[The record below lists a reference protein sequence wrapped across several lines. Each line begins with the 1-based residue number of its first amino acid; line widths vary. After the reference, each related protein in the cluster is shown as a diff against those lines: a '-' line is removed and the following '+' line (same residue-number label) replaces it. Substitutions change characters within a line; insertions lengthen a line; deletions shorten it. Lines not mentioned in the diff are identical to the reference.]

1 MNGSDSAERAR
12 AEPID
17 ADFTPAGR
25 SGRKSEGVAPAAA
38 PSGGVGMGAVVT
50 ASVIAAVS
58 GAALGAFLPRAPGVA
73 AMMDRVAPD
82 DLAAVRSDLTRVRTA
97 VDTASAEG
105 ALPSRAELADAQSRL
120 AEIDKKLARYEQGL
134 QLMAGGPAE
143 FEPLRR
149 RLSAIEAV
157 PAEGATPLQV
167 ARAVA
172 ALQTRMA
179 TVEEVT
185 SKGAAFEAAAAFGDP
200 VQLATRIQT
209 LQTGLKDVQDRLSTA
224 ASAAEVQTIAQQVI
238 GLQVG
243 FDKVA
248 KDAERASKAA
258 AAAYAVSAATDAAR
272 AAGPFEPAYAALATL
287 LPGDANVA
295 ALAPYAKTG
304 APTTGELR
312 EDFRTLEVEIIRAAR
327 MSDAGGGA
335 WGQIQAWL
343 AQFIVV
349 RRLDDPGR
357 SASAIVERASK
368 RIAAEDLAG
377 GVAELSTL
385 TGAPATVAAPWL
397 AQARARLEIDGRL
410 AKIRAQLA
418 AQGS

>member
-17 ADFTPAGR
+17 ADF
-25 SGRKSEGVAPAAA
+25 APAARRA
-38 PSGGVGMGAVVT
+38 RAAGERRSDGVGLGTVVT
-50 ASVIAAVS
+50 ASVLAAMS
-58 GAALGAFLPRAPGVA
+58 GTVLGAFLPRVPGVA
-73 AMMDRVAPD
+73 ALMDQAAPND
-82 DLAAVRSDLTRVRTA
+82 LTSVRTDLARVRA
-97 VDTASAEG
+97 SVETASAEG
-105 ALPSRAELADAQSRL
+105 TLPSRTELAQAQASL
-120 AEIDKKLARYEQGL
+120 AEIDKKLGRYEQGL
-134 QLMAGGPAE
+134 QLLTGGPAE

-149 RLSAIEAV
+149 RLAAIEAV
-157 PAEGATPLQV
+157 PAEGASPLQV

-179 TVEEVT
+179 TVEEIT

-200 VQLATRIQT
+200 AALAQRIQT
-209 LQTGLKDVQDRLSTA
+209 LQTGLKDVQDKIGSA
-224 ASAAEVQTIAQQVI
+224 ASAAEVQAIAQQVI

-243 FDKVA
+243 FGKVA

-258 AAAYAVSAATDAAR
+258 AAAYAVSAATEAAR
-272 AAGPFEPAYAALATL
+272 AAGPFEPAYAALNTL
-287 LPGDANVA
+287 LPGDSNVA
-295 ALAPYAKTG
+295 ALASYAKTG

-312 EDFRTLEVEIIRAAR
+312 EDFRTLEVEIVRAAR
-327 MSDAGGGA
+327 MSDSGGGA

-343 AQFIVV
+343 AQFVVV
-349 RRLDDPGR
+349 RRLDDAGT
-357 SASAIVERASK
+357 SAAAIVERAAK

-377 GVAELSTL
+377 GVAELGKLS
-385 TGAPATVAAPWL
+385 GPPAKVAAPWL
-397 AQARARLEIDGRL
+397 DKARARLEIDGRL